1 MATSD
6 LIYQLEDTPPLG
18 QTILASAQHVLAS
31 FVGIITA
38 TLIIGA
44 ALGLQEHVSYLISMS
59 LVVTGV
65 ATFIQA
71 RPIGPVGDCLVDKPT
86 PDPHI
91 SGKGDGHEPASAFSD
106 RFGRSQSLRIC
117 REAALA
123 QRAGVPPLRRH

>member
-71 RPIGPVGDCLVDKPT
+71 RPIGPVALVYLRKADART
-86 PDPHI
+86 I
-91 SGKGDGHEPASAFSD
+91 SERTGRRPNSVGVDGAI
-106 RFGRSQSLRIC
+106 RF
-117 REAALA
+117 
-123 QRAGVPPLRRH
+123 